1 MSESQEGAETAV
13 GSPVLEGAETAAEES
28 PAQED
33 AEIAADS
40 TLEDDDED
48 ETFEDEPEQPDL
60 DTAEMAR
67 MRAEMLLRLADEQ
80 MSPAPKGQPQQG
92 DEFQEISDALASASK
107 AASQSAQKAAESA
120 QKAAASAQK
129 IGASIKEELSEEF
142 SDASSYIKLALMRAQ
157 DGLKKATD
165 RVASN
170 IEAMERKSATDKME
184 GLNLA
189 PRGEGGGPAVPPPN
203 LEDLTQEAGLAI
215 KSAMERAKEKL
226 RVAQGSM
233 AASMER
239 MERNAA
245 DRLDQIKAELQGS
258 AGDSDQ
264 DAIDAKYIEDLDIV
278 SDQISLCRTML
289 DNPMP
294 NSEEGGGGED
304 DALLHV
310 VSFLQACV
318 PRISE
323 MIEQGADSESN
334 EFTLGPGAM
343 EMAIAVNF
351 NLTKTLDEC
360 ERSERVETALAGDI
374 GGGGEIS
381 E

>member
-107 AASQSAQKAAESA
+107 AASQSAQKAA
-120 QKAAASAQK
+120 ASAQK

-189 PRGEGGGPAVPPPN
+189 PRGEGGGPAAPSPTAATCVRVRV
-203 LEDLTQEAGLAI
+203 LEFHQF
-215 KSAMERAKEKL
+215 
-226 RVAQGSM
+226 
-233 AASMER
+233 
-239 MERNAA
+239 
-245 DRLDQIKAELQGS
+245 
-258 AGDSDQ
+258 
-264 DAIDAKYIEDLDIV
+264 IV
-278 SDQISLCRTML
+278 FSI
-289 DNPMP
+289 P
-294 NSEEGGGGED
+294 
-304 DALLHV
+304 
-310 VSFLQACV
+310 F
-318 PRISE
+318 
-323 MIEQGADSESN
+323 
-334 EFTLGPGAM
+334 
-343 EMAIAVNF
+343 
-351 NLTKTLDEC
+351 
-360 ERSERVETALAGDI
+360 
-374 GGGGEIS
+374 
-381 E
+381 